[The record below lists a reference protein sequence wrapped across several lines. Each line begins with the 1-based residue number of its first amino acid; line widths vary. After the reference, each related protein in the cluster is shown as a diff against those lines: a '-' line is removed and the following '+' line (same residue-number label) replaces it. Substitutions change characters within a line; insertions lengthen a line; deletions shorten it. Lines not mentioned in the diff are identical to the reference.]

1 MQMGDAHTNVKRV
14 LHPHWIDLTK
24 VRLEY
29 FSILDMDRS
38 ARFYDGVQSIKQDQL
53 DSHNGG
59 IVKGLIKI

>member
-14 LHPHWIDLTK
+14 LHPYWIDLTK
-24 VRLEY
+24 VGLEY
-29 FSILDMDRS
+29 LGILDMNRG
-38 ARFYDGVQSIKQDQL
+38 AGFYDCVQSIKQDQL